1 MVGFRSRLNSQRDR
15 FLSEIVLWFPA
26 LELREILLCQFEQQM
41 QGSIAPNCRTE
52 STRRPAPG
60 GAIANDSSDRRRAA
74 NGEGALSL
82 KLLIFFHHGQ
92 PRYRETIEGVLVA
105 NLLEEEGVD
114 LEVGDH
120 ESGEERASRQR
131 PLGCVGIK

>member
-1 MVGFRSRLNSQRDR
+1 
-15 FLSEIVLWFPA
+15 
-26 LELREILLCQFEQQM
+26 M
-41 QGSIAPNCRTE
+41 QGLIAPNCSTE
-52 STRRPAPG
+52 SIRLPAPG
-60 GAIANDSSDRRRAA
+60 AAVANDSSNRRPAT

-105 NLLEEEGVD
+105 NLLEEGVD

-131 PLGCVGIK
+131 PLGCVENKMSGQHDKNLRNVASRLAASD

>member
-1 MVGFRSRLNSQRDR
+1 
-15 FLSEIVLWFPA
+15 
-26 LELREILLCQFEQQM
+26 M
-41 QGSIAPNCRTE
+41 QGLIAPNCSTE
-52 STRRPAPG
+52 STRLPAPG
-60 GAIANDSSDRRRAA
+60 AAVANDSSDRRPAT
-74 NGEGALSL
+74 NDEGALSL

-105 NLLEEEGVD
+105 NLLEKGVD